1 MQTTRLTIS
10 KAAQS
15 IQERFGGPLCPDW
28 ALRRIVDGMGE
39 AGLITVQRVGQYRTV
54 LPEDLAPIAEE
65 LRRLGR
71 LESEVAP

>member
-1 MQTTRLTIS
+1 MQTIRLTVRE
-10 KAAQS
+10 AAQA
-15 IQERFGGPLCPDW
+15 IQRQFGGPLCPDW

-54 LPEDLAPIAEE
+54 LPEDLSPIAEE